1 MLFANE
7 IPITH
12 VNFHLGVMIFMATS
26 TVLKKLSMAAAGAAV
41 LALGSAFATTQSA
54 EAAAMRSGFNSSTLP
69 ANDDSSTGSVNI
81 GFDVNFFGVNF
92 SSLFVNNNGNVT
104 LDAPLSTFTPFNIV
118 TTGRQIIAPF
128 FADVDTRGAGSAQ
141 VTYGTGTVDGRQ
153 AFGVNWD
160 NVGYFSFGTDR
171 LNSFQLV
178 LVDRSDIGAG
188 EFDMEFN
195 YDQIQWETGSASG
208 GSGGLGGSS
217 ARAGYSNG
225 TDVSYEF
232 PGSAVNGALLD
243 GGPNALISS
252 SPNSDVAGRYNFFV
266 RDGVPQ
272 PPESVPEPASV
283 LGLMAVSALGVTS
296 KLKRKQGQKA

>member
-1 MLFANE
+1 
-7 IPITH
+7 
-12 VNFHLGVMIFMATS
+12 MATS
-26 TVLKKLSMAAAGAAV
+26 TVLKKLSIAAAGAAV

-54 EAAAMRSGFNSSTLP
+54 EAAAMRSGFNASTLP
-69 ANDDSSTGSVNI
+69 ANDDDSTGAVNI

-104 LDAPLSTFTPFNIV
+104 LDAPLTTFTPFNIV

-160 NVGYFSFGTDR
+160 NVGYFNSGTGGTDR

-208 GSGGLGGSS
+208 GVGGLGGSS

-225 TDVSYEF
+225 TDASYEF

-252 SPNSDVAGRYNFFV
+252 SLNSDVAGRYNFFV

-283 LGLMAVSALGVTS
+283 LGLMAVSALGATS